1 VKRQIYYYISQIVA
15 LIVLIQIIE
24 VNANGVAIGPMED
37 PALRIFFLTIM
48 FIIGTS
54 IEFGLFKLDIEKI
67 QSRKQEF
74 LKPVFKV
81 NLVTYPLTQ
90 ILAYI
95 VYIYFLPFFWL
106 YVLAIEI
113 AVILIEWQ
121 LLRILLQKKHDH
133 IPSKEILIQ
142 MIKVNFV
149 SFLVGLIAFIPL
161 EYAYFGY

>member
-1 VKRQIYYYISQIVA
+1 MI
-15 LIVLIQIIE
+15 
-24 VNANGVAIGPMED
+24 
-37 PALRIFFLTIM
+37 
-48 FIIGTS
+48 
-54 IEFGLFKLDIEKI
+54 FKLDIEKI

-106 YVLAIEI
+106 YVLVIEI

-121 LLRILLQKKHDH
+121 LLRILLQKKNDH
-133 IPSKEILIQ
+133 IPSKKILIQ